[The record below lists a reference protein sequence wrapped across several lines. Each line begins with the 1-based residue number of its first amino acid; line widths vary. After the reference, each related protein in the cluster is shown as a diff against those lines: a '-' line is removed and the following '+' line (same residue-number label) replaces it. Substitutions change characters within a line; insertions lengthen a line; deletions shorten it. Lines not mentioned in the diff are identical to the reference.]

1 MKSLII
7 GLVIAAVLIVILFG
21 LAVRIVRQYEQG
33 VVFRLGRLRGSRA
46 PGLRLIIPFI
56 DVMHKNTTVVFPAPL
71 MSTIEE
77 LTAFLTRE
85 DKAAGSRNAPGVRQ
99 PNGATTPAIQG

>member
-1 MKSLII
+1 MLIF
-7 GLVIAAVLIVILFG
+7 VVVVVVILLLLALA
-21 LAVRIVRQYEQG
+21 LAVRIVRQYEKG
-33 VVFRLGRLRGSRA
+33 VVFRLGRLRAARA